1 MSVLSQSYSYGTS
14 PFTSTSFS
22 QRLHIHL
29 FGGAQIQHSLSPLIN
44 SIFFKHA
51 GASWTYD
58 LCETTDP
65 GRFLDAVYRSD
76 FMGASITMPNK
87 IKFMSSV
94 DVITEEARAIGAVNT
109 VFARLNA
116 SGKRIHVGTNTDC
129 IGIHKTLTTCQPD
142 IAQTTK
148 GQPALVVGAG
158 GASRSAIYALWTW
171 LQPSEIY
178 IVNRLKSEVDDLI
191 SEMQKSTPGIKLRH
205 IEMVNEARSIPTPQV
220 IIGTVPSEQPRDPG
234 EVLAWDITHAFLS
247 RNASKGTL
255 LDMCYHPLRTRLL
268 DVAEQKGW
276 KILFGSEVLVH
287 IVAAQSTLW
296 LERAPSADAVQEALM
311 AVQSH
316 STSRSVKSNRL

>member
-1 MSVLSQSYSYGTS
+1 MGILSRSYSYGTS
-14 PFTSTSFS
+14 SLTSTSFS
-22 QRLHIHL
+22 QHLHIHL
-29 FGGAQIQHSLSPLIN
+29 FGGQQIQQSLSPLIN

-65 GRFLDAVYRSD
+65 DQFLEIIHKSD
-76 FMGASITMPNK
+76 CIGASITMPNK
-87 IKFMSSV
+87 IKFMPLV
-94 DVITEEARAIGAVNT
+94 DEISEEARAIGAINT
-109 VFARLNA
+109 VFTRLDS

-129 IGIHKTLTTCQPD
+129 IGILQTLKTSNPD
-142 IAQTTK
+142 IAQATR

-178 IVNRLKSEVDDLI
+178 LVNRLKAEVDDLI
-191 SEMQKSTPGIKLRH
+191 SEMQKSIPEIKLRH
-205 IEMVNEARSIPTPQV
+205 IETVAEVRSILTPHV

-247 RNASKGTL
+247 SRPSEGAL

-268 DVAEQKGW
+268 DVAEQNGW
-276 KILFGSEVLVH
+276 RILFGNEVLVH
-287 IVAAQSTLW
+287 IVAAQSALW
-296 LERAPSADAVQEALM
+296 LEKAPSVDAVQEALT
-311 AVQSH
+311 AIQFH
-316 STSRSVKSNRL
+316 